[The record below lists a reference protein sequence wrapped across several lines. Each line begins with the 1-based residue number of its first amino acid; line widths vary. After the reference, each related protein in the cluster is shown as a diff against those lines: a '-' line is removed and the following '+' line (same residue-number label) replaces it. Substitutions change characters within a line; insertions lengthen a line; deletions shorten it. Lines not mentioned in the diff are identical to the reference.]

1 MAPTPSIVHL
11 PNGQNLTVLPVFG
24 GYFFKSN
31 ELNLHG
37 SVFPAGW
44 TVILQSEDY
53 SDEHE
58 SARMTGDMEL
68 SGMQTERRRHIHPF
82 KRPTLHN
89 DNLFI
94 SSISNPSS
102 NDFKAPT
109 SPTRQIAMMLWATL
123 YWYFHQPE
131 PLPYLTTDASKNT
144 PDAGKPRGDWRIN
157 IKREGVF
164 RGRNLIQK
172 LERMGLITSE
182 DSAVGINVEENTPEG
197 WSEMFIS
204 KRTFWQLSAKL
215 FLFTLTPTNGSS
227 FPGSPYGSR
236 PSSPVRGEPKRNS
249 SPSHRDSGDHSATV
263 QAANSGLW
271 SPSTAGPF
279 SSGSHLPTYFPPPP
293 LQYTMTGG
301 IRHPMR
307 PKPPRQGEIFYT
319 RFVPSVGQYLSFRCA
334 SLSSKPVAYNGP
346 SSTASSL
353 NPPKLHQPTASL
365 SSLPAHISVASI
377 ADLTPPSPSVESED
391 TSLMTDL
398 QLLNKWMNVERVS
411 KFWGCSGPQ
420 STQETFLQNN
430 LTSKHSFPA
439 IGLWD
444 GKPFGYFEIY
454 WVKEDILGKH
464 LGNDAGDYDRG
475 VHVLVGE
482 DEFRGK
488 HRVKCWITALAH
500 WAFVQDYRTNAVV
513 LEPRVDNERWG
524 RCHDFQQSCTQWTNP
539 RSRFI
544 TTLNEAGFLKEG
556 EINFPHKRSAFVKLR
571 RENFESPEL

>member
-1 MAPTPSIVHL
+1 MAPTPNIVHL

-24 GYFFKSN
+24 GFFFKSN

-58 SARMTGDMEL
+58 SERNTREDGP
-68 SGMQTERRRHIHPF
+68 SGASTERKRHIHPF
-82 KRPTLHN
+82 KKPTLHN

-102 NDFKAPT
+102 QDFKAPT

-131 PLPYLTTDASKNT
+131 PSPYITTDASKNT

-157 IKREGVF
+157 IKREGVL

-182 DSAVGINVEENTPEG
+182 NSTVGLNVEENTAEG

-215 FLFTLTPTNGSS
+215 FLFTLTPRTGSS

-236 PSSPVRGEPKRNS
+236 PSSPVRGEPRNP
-249 SPSHRDSGDHSATV
+249 SPNGGESGDHSGTQV
-263 QAANSGLW
+263 TNSGLW
-271 SPSTAGPF
+271 SPSTTGPF
-279 SSGSHLPTYFPPPP
+279 ASGSHLPTYFPPPP
-293 LQYTMTGG
+293 LQYTMTDG

-334 SLSSKPVAYNGP
+334 SLSPKPVAYNGP
-346 SSTASSL
+346 SNSVSL
-353 NPPKLHQPTASL
+353 NPPKQHQPGASL
-365 SSLPAHISVASI
+365 SSLPAHVSATSI
-377 ADLTPPSPSVESED
+377 ADITPPSPSAEPPED
-391 TSLMTDL
+391 TVLMSDV
-398 QLLNKWMNVERVS
+398 QLLHKWMNSERVY

-420 STQETFLQNN
+420 NVQETFLQSN
-430 LTSKHSFPA
+430 LKSKHSFPV

-454 WVKEDILGKH
+454 WVKEDILGNH
-464 LGNDAGDYDRG
+464 LGNGADDYDRG
-475 VHVLVGE
+475 LHVLVGE
-482 DEFRGK
+482 ENFRGK
-488 HRVKCWITALAH
+488 NRVKCWITALAH

-513 LEPRVDNERWG
+513 LEPRVDNERY
-524 RCHDFQQSCTQWTNP
+524 DPFNTLSC
-539 RSRFI
+539 SR
-544 TTLNEAGFLKEG
+544 LM
-556 EINFPHKRSAFVKLR
+556 R
-571 RENFESPEL
+571 RLIHNLGSLLL

>member
-1 MAPTPSIVHL
+1 MAPTPNVVHL

-24 GYFFKSN
+24 GFFFKSN

-58 SARMTGDMEL
+58 SEKDANDKEL
-68 SGMQTERRRHIHPF
+68 SGMPRERKRHIHPF

-102 NDFKAPT
+102 QDFKAPT

-131 PLPYLTTDASKNT
+131 PSPYLTTDASKNT

-157 IKREGVF
+157 IKREGVL

-182 DSAVGINVEENTPEG
+182 DSAVGINPEENTPEG

-204 KRTFWQLSAKL
+204 RRTFWQLSAKL
-215 FLFTLTPTNGSS
+215 FLFTLTPTTGSS

-236 PSSPVRGEPKRNS
+236 PSSPVRGERRNH
-249 SPSHRDSGDHSATV
+249 SPNQRDSGEQSTAVSQSAS
-263 QAANSGLW
+263 SGLW
-271 SPSTAGPF
+271 SPSTTGPF

-293 LQYTMTGG
+293 LQYTMTDG

-319 RFVPSVGQYLSFRCA
+319 RYIPSVGQYLSFRTA
-334 SLSSKPVAYNGP
+334 SLSPKPVAYNGP
-346 SSTASSL
+346 SNSTSL
-353 NPPKLHQPTASL
+353 NPPKQHHQTPSL
-365 SSLPAHISVASI
+365 SSLPAHISVTSL
-377 ADLTPPSPSVESED
+377 ADLTPPSPSAEPQD

-398 QLLNKWMNVERVS
+398 QLLNKWMNLPRVS
-411 KFWGCSGPQ
+411 KFWGCDGPQ
-420 STQETFLQNN
+420 SKQETFLQNN
-430 LTSKHSFPA
+430 LMSKHSLPA

-464 LGNDAGDYDRG
+464 LGNGAGDYDRG
-475 VHVLVGE
+475 FHVLVGE
-482 DEFRGK
+482 EDFRGK
-488 HRVKCWITALAH
+488 HRVKCWITSLAQ
-500 WAFVQDYRTNAVV
+500 WAFVQDYRTDALV
-513 LEPRVDNERWG
+513 LEPRVDNERYLHPFP
-524 RCHDFQQSCTQWTNP
+524 CPQSYHFKQCTNAAQGS
-539 RSRFI
+539 SR
-544 TTLNEAGFLKEG
+544 L
-556 EINFPHKRSAFVKLR
+556 
-571 RENFESPEL
+571 